1 MATTGVFNGTS
12 LVVLIG
18 AEVIGF
24 ATSCSL
30 SMAIDA
36 PDAST
41 KQSLGWAEEI
51 GGQKSWSLT
60 TDGLAT
66 VVPGAVAT
74 YISTTEL
81 SNLAFARTSVLVK
94 FTTINNGTSPTP
106 GVTPVPGDTYYEGY
120 AFIESVDVTADMEN
134 PVTYSVS
141 FKGTG
146 PLTISQNP

>member
-1 MATTGVFNGTS
+1 MATTSVFNGTS

-18 AEVIGF
+18 TEVIAF

-30 SMAIDA
+30 SIAIDA

-41 KQSLGWAEEI
+41 KQSLGWADEI

-81 SNLAFARTSVLVK
+81 SNLAIAKAFNSAV
-94 FTTINNGTSPTP
+94 
-106 GVTPVPGDTYYEGY
+106 VT
-120 AFIESVDVTADMEN
+120 
-134 PVTYSVS
+134 
-141 FKGTG
+141 
-146 PLTISQNP
+146 

>member
-1 MATTGVFNGTS
+1 MATTSVFNGTS

-18 AEVIGF
+18 TEVIAF

-30 SMAIDA
+30 SIAIDA

-41 KQSLGWAEEI
+41 KQSLGWADEI

-81 SNLAFARTSVLVK
+81 SNLAIARTAVTVK
-94 FTTINNGTSPTP
+94 FTTVNNGTVG
-106 GVTPVPGDTYYEGY
+106 GVTPVAGDTIYSGS
-120 AFIESVDVTADMEN
+120 AFIESVDMTADMEN

-146 PLTISQNP
+146 ELTIGTN

>member
-1 MATTGVFNGTS
+1 MATTSVFNGTS

-18 AEVIGF
+18 TEVIAF

-30 SMAIDA
+30 SIAIDT
-36 PDAST
+36 PDSST
-41 KQSLGWAEEI
+41 KQSLGWADEI

-66 VVPGAVAT
+66 VVPGSVAT

-81 SNLAFARTSVLVK
+81 SNLAIARTAVTVK
-94 FTTINNGTSPTP
+94 FTTVNNDTVG
-106 GVTPVPGDTYYEGY
+106 GVTPVTGDTIYSGS
-120 AFIESVDVTADMEN
+120 AFIESVDMTADMEN

-146 PLTISQNP
+146 PLTIATNA

>member
-1 MATTGVFNGTS
+1 MATTSVFNGTS

-18 AEVIGF
+18 SEVIGF

-30 SMAIDA
+30 SIAIDA

-41 KQSLGWAEEI
+41 KQSLGWADEI

-81 SNLAFARTSVLVK
+81 SNLAIARTAVTVK
-94 FTTINNGTSPTP
+94 FTTVDNSTVG
-106 GVTPVPGDTYYEGY
+106 GVTPVTGDTIYSGS
-120 AFIESVDVTADMEN
+120 AFIESVDMTADMEN

-146 PLTISQNP
+146 ALTIGTNA

>member
-1 MATTGVFNGTS
+1 MATTSVFNGTS
-12 LVVLIG
+12 LVVLISS
-18 AEVIGF
+18 EVIAF

-30 SMAIDA
+30 SIAVDA

-41 KQSLGWAEEI
+41 KQSLGWADEI
-51 GGQKSWSLT
+51 AGQKSWSLT

-81 SNLAFARTSVLVK
+81 SNLAIARTLCTVK
-94 FTTINNGTSPTP
+94 FTTVNNDTAG
-106 GVTPVPGDTYYEGY
+106 GVTPVPADAIWTGL
-120 AFIESVDVTADMEN
+120 AFIESVDMTADMEN

-146 PLTISQNP
+146 PLTIGTNA

>member
-1 MATTGVFNGTS
+1 MATTSVFNGTS

-18 AEVIGF
+18 TEVIGF

-30 SMAIDA
+30 SLAIDA

-41 KQSLGWAEEI
+41 KQSLGWADEI
-51 GGQKSWSLT
+51 GGQRSWSLT

-66 VVPGAVAT
+66 VVPGTVAT
-74 YISTTEL
+74 YVTTAEL
-81 SNLAFARTSVLVK
+81 NALAIARTAVTVK
-94 FTTINNGTSPTP
+94 FTTVDNSTVG
-106 GVTPVPGDTYYEGY
+106 GVTPVTGDVIYSGQ
-120 AFIESVDVTADMEN
+120 AFIESVDMTADMEN

-146 PLTISQNP
+146 VLTIATNA

>member
-1 MATTGVFNGTS
+1 MATTSVFNGTS

-18 AEVIGF
+18 TEVIAF

-30 SMAIDA
+30 SIAIDT

-41 KQSLGWAEEI
+41 KQSLGWADEI

-81 SNLAFARTSVLVK
+81 SNLAIARTAVTVK
-94 FTTINNGTSPTP
+94 FTTVNNDTVG
-106 GVTPVPGDTYYEGY
+106 GVTPVTGDTIYSGS
-120 AFIESVDVTADMEN
+120 AFIESVDMTADMEN

-146 PLTISQNP
+146 PLTIGTNA

>member
-1 MATTGVFNGTS
+1 MATTSVFNGTS

-18 AEVIGF
+18 TEVIGF

-30 SMAIDA
+30 SLAIDA

-41 KQSLGWAEEI
+41 KQSLGWADEI
-51 GGQKSWSLT
+51 GGQRSWSLT

-66 VVPGAVAT
+66 VVPGTVAT
-74 YISTTEL
+74 YVTTAEL
-81 SNLAFARTSVLVK
+81 NALAIARTPVVVK
-94 FTTINNGTSPTP
+94 FTTVDNSTVG
-106 GVTPVPGDTYYEGY
+106 GVTPVTGDVIYSGS
-120 AFIESVDVTADMEN
+120 AFIESVDMTADMEN

-146 PLTISQNP
+146 VLAIATNA

>member
-18 AEVIGF
+18 TEVIGY

-30 SMAIDA
+30 SLAIDT
-36 PDAST
+36 PDSST

-51 GGQKSWSLT
+51 GGQRSWSLT

-66 VVPGAVAT
+66 VVPGSVAT
-74 YISTTEL
+74 YISTAEL
-81 SNLAFARTSVLVK
+81 NALAIARAAVTVK
-94 FTTINNGTSPTP
+94 FTTVNNSTVD
-106 GVTPVPGDTYYEGY
+106 GVTPIVGDVVYSGS
-120 AFIESVDVTADMEN
+120 AFIESVDMTADMEN

-146 PLTISQNP
+146 VLTITTNA

>member
-1 MATTGVFNGTS
+1 MATTSVFNGTS

-18 AEVIGF
+18 TEVIAF

-30 SMAIDA
+30 SIAIDT
-36 PDAST
+36 PDSST
-41 KQSLGWAEEI
+41 KQSLGWADEI

-81 SNLAFARTSVLVK
+81 SNLAIARTAVTVK
-94 FTTINNGTSPTP
+94 FTTVNNDTVG
-106 GVTPVPGDTYYEGY
+106 GVTPVTGDTIYSGS
-120 AFIESVDVTADMEN
+120 AFIESVDMTADMEN

-146 PLTISQNP
+146 PLTIGTNA

>member
-1 MATTGVFNGTS
+1 MATTSVFNGTS

-18 AEVIGF
+18 TEVIGF

-30 SMAIDA
+30 SLAIDT

-41 KQSLGWAEEI
+41 KQSLGWADEI
-51 GGQKSWSLT
+51 GGQRSWSLT

-66 VVPGAVAT
+66 VVPSATAT
-74 YISTTEL
+74 YVSTAEL
-81 SNLAFARTSVLVK
+81 NALAIARTAVTVK
-94 FTTINNGTSPTP
+94 FTTVNNGTVD
-106 GVTPVPGDTYYEGY
+106 GVTPVPGDVIYSGS
-120 AFIESVDVTADMEN
+120 AFIESVDMTADMEN

-146 PLTISQNP
+146 VLGIATNPA

>member
-1 MATTGVFNGTS
+1 MATTSVFNGTS

-18 AEVIGF
+18 TEVIAF

-30 SMAIDA
+30 SIAIDA

-41 KQSLGWAEEI
+41 KQSLGWADEI

-81 SNLAFARTSVLVK
+81 SNLAIARTAVTVK
-94 FTTINNGTSPTP
+94 FTTVNNDTVG
-106 GVTPVPGDTYYEGY
+106 GVTPVTGDTIYSGQ
-120 AFIESVDVTADMEN
+120 AFIESVDMTADMEN

-146 PLTISQNP
+146 ALTIGTNA

>member
-1 MATTGVFNGTS
+1 MATTSVFNGTS

-18 AEVIGF
+18 TEVIAF

-30 SMAIDA
+30 SIAIDA

-41 KQSLGWAEEI
+41 KQSLGWADEI

-66 VVPGAVAT
+66 VVPGTVAT
-74 YISTTEL
+74 YVTTAEL
-81 SNLAFARTSVLVK
+81 NALAIARTAVTVK
-94 FTTINNGTSPTP
+94 FTTVDNSTVG
-106 GVTPVPGDTYYEGY
+106 GVTPVTGDVIYSGS
-120 AFIESVDVTADMEN
+120 AFIESVDMTADMEN

-146 PLTISQNP
+146 VLTIATNA

>member
-1 MATTGVFNGTS
+1 MATTSVFNGTS

-18 AEVIGF
+18 TEVIAF

-30 SMAIDA
+30 SIAIDA

-41 KQSLGWAEEI
+41 KQSLGWADEI

-81 SNLAFARTSVLVK
+81 SNLAIARTAVTVK
-94 FTTINNGTSPTP
+94 FTTVNNDTVG
-106 GVTPVPGDTYYEGY
+106 GVTPVTGDTIYSGS
-120 AFIESVDVTADMEN
+120 AFIESVDITADMEN

-146 PLTISQNP
+146 ALTIGTN

>member
-1 MATTGVFNGTS
+1 MATTSVFNGTS

-18 AEVIGF
+18 TEVIGF

-30 SMAIDA
+30 SLAIDA

-41 KQSLGWAEEI
+41 KQSLGWADEI
-51 GGQKSWSLT
+51 GGQRSWSLT

-66 VVPGAVAT
+66 VVPGTVAT
-74 YISTTEL
+74 YVTTAEL
-81 SNLAFARTSVLVK
+81 NALAIARTAVTVK
-94 FTTINNGTSPTP
+94 FTTVDNSTVG
-106 GVTPVPGDTYYEGY
+106 GVTPVTGDVIYSGS
-120 AFIESVDVTADMEN
+120 AFIESVDMTADMEN

-146 PLTISQNP
+146 VLTIATNA

>member
-1 MATTGVFNGTS
+1 MATTSVFNGTS

-18 AEVIGF
+18 TEVIGY

-30 SMAIDA
+30 SLAIDT

-41 KQSLGWAEEI
+41 KQSLGWADEI

-66 VVPGAVAT
+66 VVPGSVAT

-81 SNLAFARTSVLVK
+81 SNLAIARTAVTVK
-94 FTTINNGTSPTP
+94 FTTVNNDTVG
-106 GVTPVPGDTYYEGY
+106 GVTPVTGDTIYSGS
-120 AFIESVDVTADMEN
+120 AFIESVDITADMEN

-146 PLTISQNP
+146 ALTIGTNA

>member
-1 MATTGVFNGTS
+1 MATTSVFNGTS

-18 AEVIGF
+18 TEVIGF

-30 SMAIDA
+30 SLAIDA

-41 KQSLGWAEEI
+41 KQSLGWADEI
-51 GGQKSWSLT
+51 GGQRSWSLT

-66 VVPGAVAT
+66 VVPGTVAT
-74 YISTTEL
+74 YVTTAEL
-81 SNLAFARTSVLVK
+81 NALAIARTSVLVK
-94 FTTINNGTSPTP
+94 FTTVDNSTVG
-106 GVTPVPGDTYYEGY
+106 GVTPVTGDVIYSGQ
-120 AFIESVDVTADMEN
+120 AFIESVDMTADMEN

-146 PLTISQNP
+146 ALTIATNA

>member
-1 MATTGVFNGTS
+1 MATTSVFNGTS

-18 AEVIGF
+18 TEVIAF

-30 SMAIDA
+30 SIAIDA

-41 KQSLGWAEEI
+41 KQSLGWADEI

-81 SNLAFARTSVLVK
+81 SNLAIARTAVTVK
-94 FTTINNGTSPTP
+94 FTTVDNSTVG
-106 GVTPVPGDTYYEGY
+106 GVTPVTGDTIYSGS
-120 AFIESVDVTADMEN
+120 AFIESVDMTADMEN

-146 PLTISQNP
+146 ALTIATNA

>member
-18 AEVIGF
+18 TEVIGY

-30 SMAIDA
+30 SLAIDA

-41 KQSLGWAEEI
+41 KQSLGWADEI
-51 GGQKSWSLT
+51 GGQRSWSLT

-66 VVPGAVAT
+66 VVPGTVAT
-74 YISTTEL
+74 YVTTAEL
-81 SNLAFARTSVLVK
+81 NALAIARTAVTVK
-94 FTTINNGTSPTP
+94 FTTVDNSTVGGI
-106 GVTPVPGDTYYEGY
+106 TPVSGDVIYSGS
-120 AFIESVDVTADMEN
+120 AFIESVDMTADMEN

-146 PLTISQNP
+146 VLTIATNA

>member
-1 MATTGVFNGTS
+1 MATTSVFNGTS

-18 AEVIGF
+18 TEVIGF

-30 SMAIDA
+30 SLAIDA

-41 KQSLGWAEEI
+41 KQSLGWADEI
-51 GGQKSWSLT
+51 GGQRSWSLT

-66 VVPGAVAT
+66 VVPGTVAT
-74 YISTTEL
+74 YVTTAEL
-81 SNLAFARTSVLVK
+81 NALAIARTAVTVK
-94 FTTINNGTSPTP
+94 FTTVDNSTVG
-106 GVTPVPGDTYYEGY
+106 GVTPVTGDVIYSGS
-120 AFIESVDVTADMEN
+120 AFIESVDMTADMEN

-146 PLTISQNP
+146 ALTIATNA

>member
-1 MATTGVFNGTS
+1 MATTSVFNGTS

-18 AEVIGF
+18 TEVIGF

-30 SMAIDA
+30 SIAIDA

-41 KQSLGWAEEI
+41 KQSLGWADEI
-51 GGQKSWSLT
+51 GGQKSWSVT

-66 VVPGAVAT
+66 VVPGVVAT
-74 YISTTEL
+74 YVSTAEL
-81 SNLAFARTSVLVK
+81 AAMAIARTSVLVK
-94 FTTINNGTSPTP
+94 FTTVNNDTVG
-106 GVTPVPGDTYYEGY
+106 GVTPVPNDVIYSGQ
-120 AFIESVDVTADMEN
+120 AFIESVDMTADMEN

-146 PLTISQNP
+146 VLTIATNA

>member
-18 AEVIGF
+18 SEVVAY

-30 SMAIDA
+30 SIAIDA

-41 KQSLGWAEEI
+41 KQSLGWADEI
-51 GGQKSWSLT
+51 GGQRSWSLT

-66 VVPGAVAT
+66 VVPGTVAT
-74 YISTTEL
+74 YVTTAEL
-81 SNLAFARTSVLVK
+81 NALAIARTAVQVK
-94 FTTINNGTSPTP
+94 FTTVDNSTVG
-106 GVTPVPGDTYYEGY
+106 GVTPVTGDVIYSGS
-120 AFIESVDVTADMEN
+120 AFIESVDMTADMEN

-146 PLTISQNP
+146 PLTIGTNS

>member
-1 MATTGVFNGTS
+1 MATTGIFNGTS

-18 AEVIGF
+18 TEVIGY

-30 SMAIDA
+30 SLAIDT
-36 PDAST
+36 PNSST
-41 KQSLGWAEEI
+41 KQSLGWADEI

-66 VVPGAVAT
+66 VVPGTVAT
-74 YISTTEL
+74 YVSTAEL
-81 SNLAFARTSVLVK
+81 NALAIARAAVTVK
-94 FTTINNGTSPTP
+94 FTTVNNSTVD
-106 GVTPVPGDTYYEGY
+106 GVTPVSGDVIYSGL
-120 AFIESVDVTADMEN
+120 AFIESVDLTADMEN

-146 PLTISQNP
+146 VLTIATNA

>member
-1 MATTGVFNGTS
+1 MATTSVFNGTS

-18 AEVIGF
+18 TEVIGY

-30 SMAIDA
+30 SLAIDT

-41 KQSLGWAEEI
+41 KQSLGWADEI
-51 GGQKSWSLT
+51 GGQRSWSLT

-66 VVPGAVAT
+66 VVPGSVAS

-81 SNLAFARTSVLVK
+81 NNLAIARAAVTVK
-94 FTTINNGTSPTP
+94 FTTVDNSTVG
-106 GVTPVPGDTYYEGY
+106 GVTPVSGDTIYSGS
-120 AFIESVDVTADMEN
+120 AFIESVDMTADMEN

-146 PLTISQNP
+146 PLTVGTNS

>member
-1 MATTGVFNGTS
+1 MPTTSVFNGTS

-18 AEVIGF
+18 TEVIGF

-30 SMAIDA
+30 SLAIDT

-41 KQSLGWAEEI
+41 KQSLGWADEI
-51 GGQKSWSLT
+51 GGQRSWSLT

-66 VVPGAVAT
+66 VVPSPTAT
-74 YISTTEL
+74 YVSTAEL
-81 SNLAFARTSVLVK
+81 NALAIARTAVTVK
-94 FTTINNGTSPTP
+94 FTTVNNGTVD
-106 GVTPVPGDTYYEGY
+106 GVTPVPGDVIYSGS
-120 AFIESVDVTADMEN
+120 AFIESVDMTADMEN

-146 PLTISQNP
+146 VLTIATNA

>member
-1 MATTGVFNGTS
+1 MATTSVFNGTS

-18 AEVIGF
+18 TEVIGF

-30 SMAIDA
+30 SLAIDA

-41 KQSLGWAEEI
+41 KQSLGWADEI
-51 GGQKSWSLT
+51 GGQRSWSLT

-66 VVPGAVAT
+66 VVPGTVAT
-74 YISTTEL
+74 YVTTAEL
-81 SNLAFARTSVLVK
+81 NALAIARTSVVVK
-94 FTTINNGTSPTP
+94 FTTVDNSTVG
-106 GVTPVPGDTYYEGY
+106 GVTPVTGDVIYSGS
-120 AFIESVDVTADMEN
+120 AFIESVDMTADMEN

-146 PLTISQNP
+146 VLTIATNA

>member
-1 MATTGVFNGTS
+1 MATTSVFNGTS

-18 AEVIGF
+18 TEVIAF

-30 SMAIDA
+30 SIATDA

-41 KQSLGWAEEI
+41 KQSLGWADEI

-81 SNLAFARTSVLVK
+81 SNLAIARTAVTVK
-94 FTTINNGTSPTP
+94 FTTVDNSTVG
-106 GVTPVPGDTYYEGY
+106 GVTPVTGDTIYSGS
-120 AFIESVDVTADMEN
+120 AFIESVDMTADMEN

-146 PLTISQNP
+146 ALTIGTNA

>member
-18 AEVIGF
+18 TEVIGF

-30 SMAIDA
+30 SLAIDA

-41 KQSLGWAEEI
+41 KQSLGWADEI
-51 GGQKSWSLT
+51 GGQRSWSLT

-66 VVPGAVAT
+66 VVPGTVAT
-74 YISTTEL
+74 YVTTAEL
-81 SNLAFARTSVLVK
+81 NALAIARTAVTVK
-94 FTTINNGTSPTP
+94 FTTVDNSTVGGI
-106 GVTPVPGDTYYEGY
+106 TPVSGDVIYSGS
-120 AFIESVDVTADMEN
+120 AFIESVDMTADMEN

-146 PLTISQNP
+146 VLTITTNA

>member
-1 MATTGVFNGTS
+1 MATTSVVNGTS

-18 AEVIGF
+18 TEVIAF
-24 ATSCSL
+24 STSCSL
-30 SMAIDA
+30 SIAIDA

-41 KQSLGWAEEI
+41 KESLGWATEI

-66 VVPGAVAT
+66 VVPGATAT
-74 YISTTEL
+74 YISTSEL
-81 SNLAFARTSVLVK
+81 TALAVARTAVSVK
-94 FTTINNGTSPTP
+94 FTTVDNSTLN
-106 GVTPVPGDTYYEGY
+106 GVTPVTGDSIWSGS
-120 AFIESVDVTADMEN
+120 AFIESVDITADMEN

-146 PLTISQNP
+146 ALTQSTN

>member
-1 MATTGVFNGTS
+1 MATTSVFNGTS

-18 AEVIGF
+18 TEVIAF

-30 SMAIDA
+30 SIAIDT

-41 KQSLGWAEEI
+41 KQSLGWADEI
-51 GGQKSWSLT
+51 GGQRSWSLT

-66 VVPGAVAT
+66 VSPTTTVAS
-74 YISTTEL
+74 YVSLPELTT
-81 SNLAFARTSVLVK
+81 LALLRQPVTVM
-94 FTTINNGTSPTP
+94 FTTVDNSTVG
-106 GVTPVPGDTYYEGY
+106 GVTPVVDDAKWTGS
-120 AFIESVDVTADMEN
+120 AFIESVDMTADMEN

-146 PLTISQNP
+146 ALTIATNA

>member
-1 MATTGVFNGTS
+1 MATTSVFNGTS

-18 AEVIGF
+18 TEVIGY

-30 SMAIDA
+30 SLAIDT

-41 KQSLGWAEEI
+41 KQSLGWADEI

-66 VVPGAVAT
+66 VVPGAVAS

-81 SNLAFARTSVLVK
+81 NNLAIARAAVTVK
-94 FTTINNGTSPTP
+94 FTTVNNDTVG
-106 GVTPVPGDTYYEGY
+106 GVTPITGDTIYSGS
-120 AFIESVDVTADMEN
+120 AFIESVDMTADMEN

-146 PLTISQNP
+146 PLTVGTN

>member
-1 MATTGVFNGTS
+1 MATTSVFNGTS

-18 AEVIGF
+18 TEVIAF

-30 SMAIDA
+30 SIAIDT

-41 KQSLGWAEEI
+41 KQSLGWADEI

-66 VVPGAVAT
+66 VVPGATAT
-74 YISTTEL
+74 YISTSEL
-81 SNLAFARTSVLVK
+81 TALAVARTAVSVK
-94 FTTINNGTSPTP
+94 FTTVDNSTLN
-106 GVTPVPGDTYYEGY
+106 GVTPVTGDSIWSGS
-120 AFIESVDVTADMEN
+120 AFIESVDITADMEN

-146 PLTISQNP
+146 ALTQGTN